1 MRAGLI
7 WLAGHHVLRN
17 LTLGVALILSN
28 GGLILFGSTPVA
40 IRSTLSSTAWELGPF
55 VGNDV
60 SVFVNK
66 ARGIALVVSLAV
78 AVSTLLVM
86 HHRIGED
93 PDSLQELAEISAVD
107 AGATAKALGMA
118 GVVLNLLG
126 EDLR

>member
-1 MRAGLI
+1 MIMFPAR
-7 WLAGHHVLRN
+7 LAM
-17 LTLGVALILSN
+17 S
-28 GGLILFGSTPVA
+28 LFMFAFFSFRPV
-40 IRSTLSSTAWELGPF
+40 R
-55 VGNDV
+55 
-60 SVFVNK
+60 
-66 ARGIALVVSLAV
+66 VVSLAV

-93 PDSLQELAEISAVD
+93 PDSLQELAEISSVD